1 MPLTKIPLHTSLVD
15 KQWIQ
20 VSGPDDIISGFAYDA
35 ETRSL
40 WGRDSQISQIGIHG
54 TSHISSDPIPTA
66 TCDTMGLMAADD
78 KCKLDAL
85 TQMRLGIVGFQG
97 GGFPDDGGWL
107 QGDVILAAGSEFVSI
122 ERFGNVIRWTVDSP
136 IPLSCNVETCASIFW
151 VQDETEVASIRPPS
165 CAGKLPGTSS
175 YGELKVYLLPESMII
190 DPADP
195 ATSLNKKTNY
205 PSLIFKRYD
214 DSVAPGVAEFEMV
227 LKRTAS
233 NNTQTNV
240 GWAFTPG
247 AGATPECVW
256 FMGSN
261 SNGDQVRFDL
271 NMESAPGI
279 LGGLLYNGNLLTKRS
294 AVITDYT
301 TQILATNQYVC
312 KWWDVHG
319 ATVADNA
326 SFIATNVWQ
335 YSYPEGGV
343 NSKQLILDKT
353 IGILPIG
360 TIVDMWFFQVGSV
373 NDVPI
378 RQYVFNCKPAL
389 DAQNVWS
396 EVGGVEFGTQLTAR
410 TEPATP
416 TATFDY
422 ELVNDVRNL
431 EHKIWGM
438 TGIDPPYLLTEVT
451 GETGGSQIMIFDVN
465 DQYIA
470 HIDTSLPGLR
480 VDRQSTTET
489 YRQRPVCLW
498 NRHIGSS
505 SLVNIHLGRPDETG
519 IYPPYDILLNAPI
532 DSNEEYFL
540 NVVETGPLANDTGYY
555 ALFRGATFEDLP
567 QNGYIR
573 LLTGLNAGTTW
584 RYDYKA
590 ICSLHAED
598 VVALI
603 GSTPFTGLI
612 TEVAQ
617 VLHQEYNSPCVRL
630 NFTLTAENKVELY
643 FKVGTLD
650 MGRDYEDDTISVADD
665 FVRGLAPGYAV
676 SGTYIQDAPYNGSG
690 TAPGVNVP
698 GFIVYDGGYGLS
710 PNTTG
715 NVEYWNELEIMQRG
729 SQVWIWWNGLLIPPS
744 TDASGILPTPVAV
757 STPYFPIIRETPM
770 GKFGMRMFPG
780 CKLRRIAV
788 RGYDRAFSEYVHGQ
802 LELA

>member
-1 MPLTKIPLHTSLVD
+1 
-15 KQWIQ
+15 
-20 VSGPDDIISGFAYDA
+20 
-35 ETRSL
+35 
-40 WGRDSQISQIGIHG
+40 
-54 TSHISSDPIPTA
+54 
-66 TCDTMGLMAADD
+66 MGLMAADD

-107 QGDVILAAGSEFVSI
+107 QGDVILAAGSEFISI

-136 IPLSCNVETCASIFW
+136 IPLSCNVEACASIFW
-151 VQDETEVASIRPPS
+151 VQDETEVSSIRPPS

-175 YGELKVYLLPESMII
+175 YGEFKVYLLPESMII

-205 PSLIFKRYD
+205 PSFIFKRYD
-214 DSVAPGVAEFEMV
+214 DSVAPGVAELDIV

-256 FMGSN
+256 FMGSDN
-261 SNGDQVRFDL
+261 NGDQVRFDL
-271 NMESAPGI
+271 NMEPAPGI

-335 YSYPEGGV
+335 YTYPEGGV
-343 NSKQLILDKT
+343 NSKQLVLDKT
-353 IGILPIG
+353 VGILPIG

-378 RQYVFNCKPAL
+378 RQYVFNCKPTL

-410 TEPATP
+410 TEPAGP
-416 TATFDY
+416 TSAFDY

-431 EHKIWGM
+431 EHRVWGM
-438 TGIDPPYLLTEVT
+438 TGIDPPYLLQQVA
-451 GETGGSQIMIFDVN
+451 GGTGGAEIMIFDVN

-470 HIDTSLPGLR
+470 RVDTSLPGLR
-480 VDRQSTTET
+480 VDRQATES

-505 SLVNIHLGRPDETG
+505 CLTNIHLGRPNDTDV
-519 IYPPYDILLNAPI
+519 YPPYDILLNAPI

-540 NVVETGPLANDTGYY
+540 NVVETGPLANSTGYY

-567 QNGYIR
+567 QSGYVR
-573 LLTGLNAGTTW
+573 LLTGLNAGITW

-603 GSTPFTGLI
+603 GSTPFVGLV

-617 VLHQEYNSPCVRL
+617 VMHQEYNAPCVRL
-630 NFTLTAENKVELY
+630 NFTLTAANKVELY

-650 MGRDYEDDTISVADD
+650 MGREYEDDTISVADD
-665 FVRGLAPGYAV
+665 FVRGLTPGYAV
-676 SGTYIQDAPYNGSG
+676 SGTYIQDAPWNGSG
-690 TAPGVNVP
+690 TQPAVNVP
-698 GFIVYDGGYGLS
+698 GFAVYDGGYGLS
-710 PNTTG
+710 PSTTG

-757 STPYFPIIRETPM
+757 STPYFPIVRDAPM

-780 CKLRRIAV
+780 CKLRRIIV
-788 RGYDRAFSEYVHGQ
+788 RGYDRAFSEYAHGQ

>member
-1 MPLTKIPLHTSLVD
+1 
-15 KQWIQ
+15 
-20 VSGPDDIISGFAYDA
+20 
-35 ETRSL
+35 
-40 WGRDSQISQIGIHG
+40 
-54 TSHISSDPIPTA
+54 
-66 TCDTMGLMAADD
+66 
-78 KCKLDAL
+78 
-85 TQMRLGIVGFQG
+85 
-97 GGFPDDGGWL
+97 
-107 QGDVILAAGSEFVSI
+107 
-122 ERFGNVIRWTVDSP
+122 
-136 IPLSCNVETCASIFW
+136 
-151 VQDETEVASIRPPS
+151 
-165 CAGKLPGTSS
+165 
-175 YGELKVYLLPESMII
+175 MII

>member
-1 MPLTKIPLHTSLVD
+1 MPLTKIPLHSSLVD

-20 VSGPDDIISGFAYDA
+20 VTGPDDIISGFAYDA

-54 TSHISSDPIPTA
+54 SSHISSDPVPVA

-107 QGDVILAAGSEFVSI
+107 QGDVILAAGSEFISI
-122 ERFGNVIRWTVDSP
+122 ERYGNVIRWTVDSP
-136 IPLSCNVETCASIFW
+136 IPLSCNVEACASIYW
-151 VQDETEVASIRPPS
+151 VQDETEVSSIRPPS
-165 CAGKLPGTSS
+165 CAGKLPGTST
-175 YGELKVYLLPESMII
+175 YGEMKVYLLPESMII
-190 DPADP
+190 DTSDP

-205 PSLIFKRYD
+205 PALIFKRYD
-214 DSVAPGVAEFEMV
+214 DAVAPGTAEFELT
-227 LKRTAS
+227 LKRVTS
-233 NNTQTNV
+233 NNTQASV
-240 GWAFTPG
+240 GWFMTPG

-256 FMGSN
+256 YMGSN
-261 SNGDQVRFDL
+261 NDGDQVRFDL
-271 NMESAPGI
+271 NMESTPGI

-301 TQILATNQYVC
+301 TQVLSTNQYVC

-319 ATVADNA
+319 ATVADNT

-343 NSKQLILDKT
+343 NSKALVLDKT
-353 IGILPIG
+353 VGILPIG
-360 TIVDMWFFQVGSV
+360 TIVDMWFFEVGSV

-378 RQYVFNCKPAL
+378 RQYVFNCKPSL
-389 DAQNVWS
+389 DAASIWS

-410 TEPATP
+410 TEPSTP

-422 ELVNDVRNL
+422 ELVTDIRNL

-451 GETGGSQIMIFDVN
+451 DTGGSEIMIFDVN

-480 VDRQSTTET
+480 VDRQSETES

-505 SLVNIHLGRPDETG
+505 TLVNIEIGRPSETG
-519 IYPPYDILLNAPI
+519 VYPPYDILLNAPI
-532 DSNEEYFL
+532 DSHEEYFL
-540 NVVETGPLANDTGYY
+540 NVVETGELASSTGYY
-555 ALFRGATFEDLP
+555 VLLRGASFQELP
-567 QNGYIR
+567 QSGTLR
-573 LLTGLNAGTTW
+573 LLTGLNAGVTW
-584 RYDYKA
+584 HFDYKA
-590 ICSLHAED
+590 MCSLHAED

-603 GSTPFTGLI
+603 GSTPFVGVV
-612 TEVAQ
+612 TEIAQ
-617 VLHQEYNSPCVRL
+617 ILHQEYSCPCVRL
-630 NFTLTAENKVELY
+630 NFSLTSEGKVELY

-650 MGRDYEDDTISVADD
+650 VGIDYEGDTISVADD
-665 FVRGLAPGYAV
+665 FVRGLSPGYAV
-676 SGTYIQDAPYNGSG
+676 SGTYIQDATYNGSG
-690 TAPGVNVP
+690 TAPAVNQP
-698 GFIVYDGGYGLS
+698 GFVVYDGGYGLS
-710 PNTTG
+710 STTAG
-715 NVEYWNELEIMQRG
+715 SVEYWNELEIMQRG
-729 SQVWIWWNGLLIPPS
+729 NQVWIWWNGLLIPPG

-757 STPYFPIIRETPM
+757 STPYFPIVRETPM

-780 CKLRRIAV
+780 CKLRRVVV
-788 RGYDRAFSEYVHGQ
+788 RGYDRAFSEYTHGQ